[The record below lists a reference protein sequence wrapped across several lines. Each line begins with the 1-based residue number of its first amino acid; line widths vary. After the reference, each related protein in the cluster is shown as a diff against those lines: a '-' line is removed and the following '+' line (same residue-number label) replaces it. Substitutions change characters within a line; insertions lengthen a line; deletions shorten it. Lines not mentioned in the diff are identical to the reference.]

1 MDTSG
6 KRARDL
12 DDEELAEEIRATE
25 IRFVTLIIERTRR
38 TEPGFSG
45 IDITA
50 ESRDGG
56 HGDDGD

>member
-12 DDEELAEEIRATE
+12 DDEELAEEIKATE

-38 TEPGFSG
+38 TEPGFSEING
-45 IDITA
+45 I
-50 ESRDGG
+50 EGG
-56 HGDDGD
+56 G